1 MDDLTLHWKL
11 PPATIFFFSPFCFTC
26 NQNQKEIATSKNHFR
41 TDNDWHCVSCVFVA
55 SVFLFFF
62 CCVFLKKF
70 AKIFSTFWFGTSKHK
85 STFKKISRKSTG
97 TWFLF
102 TKIVHY
108 KFTHTDIHHLLLFD
122 FLFILLTNLFVPCP
136 FFFFFPDPIQTSQSA
151 SPPISLSS
159 YICTKQPVF
168 VTYASSFC
176 VRSSHR
182 LLPTSK
188 YISHFLGVR
197 IHFNYD
203 IKIVWSIFD
212 SVANALDF

>member
-11 PPATIFFFSPFCFTC
+11 PPATIFFFPPFCFTC

-136 FFFFFPDPIQTSQSA
+136 LFFFFFQIRSKPANQPPHQFL
-151 SPPISLSS
+151 SPL
-159 YICTKQPVF
+159 TF
-168 VTYASSFC
+168 VLNSRC
-176 VRSSHR
+176 LLRM
-182 LLPTSK
+182 LLPFVYGALIVCCQLQNTFHIFWGFEF
-188 YISHFLGVR
+188 ISITIL
-197 IHFNYD
+197 
-203 IKIVWSIFD
+203 K
-212 SVANALDF
+212 